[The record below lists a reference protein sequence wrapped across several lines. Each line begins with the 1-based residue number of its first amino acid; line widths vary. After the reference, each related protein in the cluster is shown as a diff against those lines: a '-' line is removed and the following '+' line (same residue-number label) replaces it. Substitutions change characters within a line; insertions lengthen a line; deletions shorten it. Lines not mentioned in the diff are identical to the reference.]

1 MRLRQYNV
9 SSAYYDQKTNKWLEK
24 QINAIATS
32 QDLCLIEYLHF
43 KCQCMVTNKRTTS
56 YPDNK

>member
-9 SSAYYDQKTNKWLEK
+9 SSAYYDQKTNKWL
-24 QINAIATS
+24 AIATS

-43 KCQCMVTNKRTTS
+43 KCQCMVTNKRTTF